1 MTYFLKALAMAVII
15 WSVTFALG
23 TMVDAKFYHP
33 HFPFVIAFFLLSSA
47 GLHAAIISSLSENP
61 KRFPAYF
68 MGVSGIKMLAYMI
81 GIGVYVYI
89 MKDAAVPVIVLFL
102 LLYVLFTGFELV
114 SLLPKVQQNGSSD
127 PQKKA

>member
-1 MTYFLKALAMAVII
+1 MLPSF
-15 WSVTFALG
+15 
-23 TMVDAKFYHP
+23 HP
-33 HFPFVIAFFLLSSA
+33 CLRIRSA
-47 GLHAAIISSLSENP
+47 
-61 KRFPAYF
+61 FPAYF
-68 MGVSGIKMLAYMI
+68 MGISGIKMLAYMI

-102 LLYVLFTGFELV
+102 LLYVLFTGFELI